1 MSWSHSISRLLLLV
15 LGLTVLS
22 PHFGWE
28 VMAAN
33 VHHDLD
39 GAGLVLGESHDH
51 GDSHPLND
59 HHDEHACGG
68 HMFNHMPVQLS
79 SPVTPSLLVV
89 RDAFAQPSD
98 CPCASR
104 DPDLPERPPRLRL
117 A

>member
-15 LGLTVLS
+15 LGLTVLY

-28 VMAAN
+28 AMAAN

-39 GAGLVLGESHDH
+39 GAGLMLGESHDH

-68 HMFNHMPVQLS
+68 HMFNHMPAQLS
-79 SPVTPSLLVV
+79 SPP
-89 RDAFAQPSD
+89 
-98 CPCASR
+98 
-104 DPDLPERPPRLRL
+104 
-117 A
+117 